1 MTLSFETPDGQR
13 ITPVIERLILSGFA
27 GRSTEDVEHHIA
39 EMARQGVPRPPQIP
53 MFWPVLPHLLTQ
65 GHEVSVYGDETTP
78 EVEYVLFTWRNDLY
92 VTLGNDQ
99 CDIAVE
105 AHGWSERSK
114 NLCQKTLARHA
125 WPVTDVLPHWDELE
139 LTLSCNGELLQKDML
154 SALIEP
160 RTLLEKVSA
169 ADGLQN
175 GGRMVF
181 SGTIATKGQLPKPPY
196 DVAMLIRDPV
206 RDREIAHAF
215 RVTALTALHAQPLGS
230 PD

>member
-1 MTLSFETPDGQR
+1 M
-13 ITPVIERLILSGFA
+13 
-27 GRSTEDVEHHIA
+27 
-39 EMARQGVPRPPQIP
+39 
-53 MFWPVLPHLLTQ
+53 
-65 GHEVSVYGDETTP
+65 
-78 EVEYVLFTWRNDLY
+78 
-92 VTLGNDQ
+92 
-99 CDIAVE
+99 
-105 AHGWSERSK
+105 
-114 NLCQKTLARHA
+114 
-125 WPVTDVLPHWDELE
+125 TDVLPHWDELE